1 MGERRKERDKG
12 TELERERSCVS
23 CGRISIN
30 HLFQEFRKFL
40 FGDDFMLIL
49 AFKDLCSLFLIFLK
63 TVLVFYLVLAAV
75 KQPSLDAY
83 VGWSLPSPPV
93 VNWV

>member
-1 MGERRKERDKG
+1 
-12 TELERERSCVS
+12 
-23 CGRISIN
+23 
-30 HLFQEFRKFL
+30 
-40 FGDDFMLIL
+40 MLIL